1 MHLPSLDSVNYT
13 LAILG
18 IVALFIGWWRGWW
31 ESPRRRETRAR
42 DKAVAEAILGE
53 PEVRDLAGKVIA
65 PSKPGLVSR
74 TSTLEQAVSTL
85 VDQDAR
91 IKLLETDVE
100 MLKRRELKDLA
111 LIIERAK
118 TAETAGEALKLIR
131 ERDTLDGTADEPS
144 GEL

>member
-1 MHLPSLDSVNYT
+1 VNLPSLDSVNYT

-18 IVALFIGWWRGWW
+18 IVGLFVGWWRGWW
-31 ESPRRRETRAR
+31 ESPRRREARAR

-53 PEVRDLAGKVIA
+53 PAVHDLAGKIIA
-65 PSKPGLVSR
+65 PAQPGLVAR

-91 IKLLETDVE
+91 IKYLETNHGARIKALEDARVE
-100 MLKRRELKDLA
+100 RLVSQAESAHMWRAVADNAADL
-111 LIIERAK
+111 
-118 TAETAGEALKLIR
+118 G
-131 ERDTLDGTADEPS
+131 DEPS